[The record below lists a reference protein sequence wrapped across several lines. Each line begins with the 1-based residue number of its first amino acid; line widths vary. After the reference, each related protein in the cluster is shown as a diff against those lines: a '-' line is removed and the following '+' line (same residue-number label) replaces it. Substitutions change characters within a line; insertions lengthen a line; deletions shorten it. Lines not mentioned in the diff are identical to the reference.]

1 MKHFFV
7 LYKGFILH
15 LLAPLGG
22 PWAIFFLTTVDGA
35 AFGIP
40 LDPLLAYY
48 AYTNRAQIV
57 PCILMGALGSML
69 GSLVPYLIG
78 YKGGEAFVARR
89 VGKQRFDIFHARVE
103 RYGMWALI
111 IPSMLPPPTPFK
123 LFVFCAGVAEMSWI
137 RFCLSVFAGR
147 LARFTLL
154 TVLTIIYGPRIVEL
168 FQTVIL
174 RHWPIALAM
183 VAAATLLIVI
193 AMVVRRRR
201 ARSRQPVEIA

>member
-1 MKHFFV
+1 MHV
-7 LYKGFILH
+7 
-15 LLAPLGG
+15 LAPLGG

-78 YKGGEAFVARR
+78 YKGGEAFIVRR
-89 VGKQRFDIFHARVE
+89 VGKQRFDIVHARVE

-137 RFCLSVFAGR
+137 RFCVSVFAGR

-154 TVLTIIYGPRIVEL
+154 TVLTIIFGPQIVDL
-168 FQTVIL
+168 FQTVIM
-174 RHWPIALAM
+174 RHWPIVLAM
-183 VAAATLLIVI
+183 VAAATLLIAIIVI
-193 AMVVRRRR
+193 VVHRRR
-201 ARSRQPVEIA
+201 ARTQQPVEIA